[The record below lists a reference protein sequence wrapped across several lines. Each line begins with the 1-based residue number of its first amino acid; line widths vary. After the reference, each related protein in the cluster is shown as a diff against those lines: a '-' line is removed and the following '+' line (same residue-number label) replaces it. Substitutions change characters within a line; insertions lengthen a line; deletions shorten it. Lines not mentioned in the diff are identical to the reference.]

1 MPSRSFLDCG
11 FRKGKCDRI
20 CSIVQEQITHVS
32 HECKPLVAANSQIS
46 RITLT
51 RPGLGLFVRLAHG
64 EAVFV
69 TCRDDQ
75 CVLATCAKSW

>member
-1 MPSRSFLDCG
+1 LFDCSRTDNA
-11 FRKGKCDRI
+11 RKPRVQAPCRGKLTD
-20 CSIVQEQITHVS
+20 IT
-32 HECKPLVAANSQIS
+32 
-46 RITLT
+46 ITLT